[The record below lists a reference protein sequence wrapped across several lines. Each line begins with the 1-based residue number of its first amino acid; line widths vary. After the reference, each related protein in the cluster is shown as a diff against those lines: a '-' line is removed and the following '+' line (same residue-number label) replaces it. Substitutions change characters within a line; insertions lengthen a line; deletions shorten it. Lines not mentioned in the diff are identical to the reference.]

1 MSKDP
6 CDGISSVASP
16 RPLQATQASP
26 ELSAS
31 IYRTLLETSP
41 DAMIIVDSE
50 GCITWVNEATARI
63 YGRSGPADFLGQPLA
78 PLVSPDDPSA
88 ARETLRLV
96 AQEGETIRL
105 ECRFRPAD
113 GAVRY
118 AAVHIGLAPGD
129 HGTHDGFVATV
140 RDVTESHRAKDAL
153 EASREMLQQVLDTIP
168 VRVFWKDRNLEYLGC
183 NLLLARDAGLE
194 RAADIV
200 GRTDYDLAYREQAA
214 IYRADDREVIESGI
228 PKINYEE
235 PQSGADGRL
244 RWLRTSKIP
253 LRDPQGNIIG
263 VLGTYDDIT
272 AEREAAL
279 DRERRNRAL
288 SEANEELRRIH
299 RVKDEFVAMV
309 SHELRTPLVTGIGYL
324 ELLLDGRLGE
334 LPERAQ
340 DRLQVAHRNL
350 LRLSSIIQNLLS
362 YQSVIKPGAHT
373 TLGIGAVAPAPV
385 LRDCASDFKVRQ
397 RDAAQRLETAFDLN
411 LPPVL
416 ADEELLRVVLSN
428 LLDNAA
434 RHAGS
439 QAHIR
444 LLARRVEDGVEMVVQ
459 DDGRGMEPE
468 LMASAFEPFVKS
480 SESHGGSGLGLAIAQ
495 GILRA
500 HDARLSLESAPGE
513 GTAIRFV
520 LPVASQ
526 DPAPRPVG
534 EKALTPVLGVPAS
547 GRIAVVEDDADTREF
562 LRIALLKRGFTVV
575 EASSAEEAL
584 RTIDFRN
591 VDLCLLDYSLPGEDG
606 CAFCREL
613 RAESDRK
620 TLPVLMLS
628 ARAEQSARAAAE
640 AAGCDAYLLK
650 PLSLDTLVREIT
662 AALERS

>member
-1 MSKDP
+1 
-6 CDGISSVASP
+6 
-16 RPLQATQASP
+16 
-26 ELSAS
+26 
-31 IYRTLLETSP
+31 
-41 DAMIIVDSE
+41 
-50 GCITWVNEATARI
+50 
-63 YGRSGPADFLGQPLA
+63 
-78 PLVSPDDPSA
+78 
-88 ARETLRLV
+88 
-96 AQEGETIRL
+96 
-105 ECRFRPAD
+105 
-113 GAVRY
+113 
-118 AAVHIGLAPGD
+118 
-129 HGTHDGFVATV
+129 
-140 RDVTESHRAKDAL
+140 
-153 EASREMLQQVLDTIP
+153 
-168 VRVFWKDRNLEYLGC
+168 
-183 NLLLARDAGLE
+183 
-194 RAADIV
+194 
-200 GRTDYDLAYREQAA
+200 
-214 IYRADDREVIESGI
+214 
-228 PKINYEE
+228 
-235 PQSGADGRL
+235 
-244 RWLRTSKIP
+244 
-253 LRDPQGNIIG
+253 
-263 VLGTYDDIT
+263 
-272 AEREAAL
+272 
-279 DRERRNRAL
+279 
-288 SEANEELRRIH
+288 
-299 RVKDEFVAMV
+299 V